1 MQNFSNN
8 GYFLLNFIKIT
19 VNSKNKNS
27 NYFFLTNNFFILNSI
42 NYLEIFYKNQIIN
55 NLFNCKV
62 NSKKNNYLIFKNNNK
77 FKNFILNFKYLF
89 KLKFKYNRLFN
100 YIYFQKKTKNTVFGN
115 YNYLNNYLKFNY
127 FKYYFKYFF
136 KNWNFLIGFT
146 LSSFYYDLSFKKIS
160 INKLKSFKLFKNRY
174 FFIKNLKTKNK
185 FYYIKRIR
193 KFNFLNNKNYTKK
206 YIINNFFYIKNFNI
220 NFKYTSNKFI
230 LKNNNPLF
238 LKKKNYNL
246 FLSKPYLFLNTYKN
260 IKLNKS
266 HSNYFLIFLYK
277 KYFKFFNVL
286 KRVNFSIKNKKTNNL
301 FFKRI
306 IFNPDYLSKSYRNK
320 SLNIYLNLKSKL
332 PLFKKD
338 KFNFQINLKKKLIF
352 FWFFKIIFC
361 GKILKKNKFLFNY
374 KFFLN
379 KKLKSIKASRR
390 SRKKLIF
397 IKSFIIFKKL
407 NNYKFS
413 LIKYKKHKNVYKY
426 KYKNLKYKNNT
437 NLFIKF
443 KIKYNKLK
451 LKLYFY
457 KKNYKNILEPFL
469 FLKKIKKFNEFKW
482 KNIIVKR
489 IISLKKNFIYFNK
502 KILFFKKNLKFSN
515 IYKKIKKP
523 FYITKTKVNFLLKNY
538 GFLFIN
544 TNLNQYLNNTS
555 FLYNTKKLMY
565 TFSYKNEIQ
574 KFILR
579 KYIKN
584 NHIKDLYFKNSLFN
598 NLTNIVYLNN
608 NNNNFNY
615 HDNLN
620 NNNSYFNFF
629 NSFLNKNNQLQ
640 TFITKNTSMFDNWT
654 YYYNQSLYF
663 KKNYNDESDFNIK
676 RVRFKPGYMTIWR
689 DVRKVLKDS
698 LSLNFKY
705 QHKLTNFLTKYNK
718 FINFKTYLFLE
729 MKLINVLMKSK
740 LINDNNISNIFLK
753 NNLIYV
759 NGMISNNP
767 NLQIFIGDF
776 IQIIIHL
783 KYYILIKW
791 FLNLNIKKKN
801 KIKNIFRKKNPSSLY
816 SDEKKKSY
824 NIPKWILFNKN
835 LFEDCPSYLESDF
848 FTLSTFIIY
857 EPFMW
862 SDINPYNILDQKF
875 SIINLY
881 NWKYIN

>member
-1 MQNFSNN
+1 MQNYNN
-8 GYFLLNFIKIT
+8 YFLLNFNKIII
-19 VNSKNKNS
+19 NLKNKNS
-27 NYFFLTNNFFILNSI
+27 NYFFLTNNFFILNNIS
-42 NYLEIFYKNQIIN
+42 YLEIFYKIKIID
-55 NLFNCKV
+55 NLFNFNI

-77 FKNFILNFKYLF
+77 FKNFILNFKYIF

-100 YIYFQKKTKNTVFGN
+100 YIYFQKKIKS
-115 YNYLNNYLKFNY
+115 YLFNKYIYFNNYKNFNY
-127 FKYYFKYFF
+127 FKYYFKNFF

-146 LSSFYYDLSFKKIS
+146 LSPFYYDLSFKKNL
-160 INKLKSFKLFKNRY
+160 INNLKSYKLFKNKY
-174 FFIKNLKTKNK
+174 FFIKNLKNKNK
-185 FYYIKRIR
+185 FFYKKRIR
-193 KFNFLNNKNYTKK
+193 KFSLLNNKNYTKK

-220 NFKYTSNKFI
+220 NFKYTSSKFI
-230 LKNNNPLF
+230 IKNDTRLI

-260 IKLNKS
+260 LKLNKFYPN
-266 HSNYFLIFLYK
+266 HYIIFLYK
-277 KYFKFFNVL
+277 KYFKFFNIL
-286 KRVNFSIKNKKTNNL
+286 KRINFSIKNKKTNII

-306 IFNPDYLSKSYRNK
+306 IFNPDFLNKSYRNK

-332 PLFKKD
+332 PLFKKN
-338 KFNFQINLKKKLIF
+338 KLNFKISLKKRLLF

-397 IKSFIIFKKL
+397 IKSFIIFNKF
-407 NNYKFS
+407 NNFKFS
-413 LIKYKKHKNVYKY
+413 SMKGKKYKNVYKY
-426 KYKNLKYKNNT
+426 KYKSLKHKNNI

-451 LKLYFY
+451 MKLYFY
-457 KKNYKNILEPFL
+457 KKNYQYNLKSFLTLKNSLI
-469 FLKKIKKFNEFKW
+469 FNNFKW
-482 KNIIVKR
+482 KNFILKKFIYFKKKF
-489 IISLKKNFIYFNK
+489 IFKKKNLLLKKNLNH
-502 KILFFKKNLKFSN
+502 SN
-515 IYKKIKKP
+515 IYKIIKKP
-523 FYITKTKVNFLLKNY
+523 YYTTKTKLNFLLKSY

-544 TNLNQYLNNTS
+544 TNLNQYLNNIN

-584 NHIKDLYFKNSLFN
+584 NNIKDLYFKNSLFN
-598 NLTNIVYLNN
+598 NLTNSTYFLNN
-608 NNNNFNY
+608 NNIFNYYDNFNSNY
-615 HDNLN
+615 
-620 NNNSYFNFF
+620 NSFNHF
-629 NSFLNKNNQLQ
+629 NTFLNKNNQLQ
-640 TFITKNTSMFDNWT
+640 TFITRNTSVFDNWT
-654 YYYNQSLYF
+654 YYSNQNTYF
-663 KKNYNDESDFNIK
+663 KNNYNDESDFNIK

-718 FINFKTYLFLE
+718 FINFKTHLFLE
-729 MKLINVLMKSK
+729 MKLINVIMKSK

-759 NGMISNNP
+759 NGIITNNP
-767 NLQIFIGDF
+767 NLQIFVGDF
-776 IQIIIHL
+776 IQLIIHL

-791 FLNLNIKKKN
+791 FLNINIKKKN
-801 KIKNIFRKKNPSSLY
+801 KIKNIFRKKTPSTLY
-816 SDEKKKSY
+816 SDDKKKSY

-835 LFEDCPSYLESDF
+835 LFEDCPNYLESDF
-848 FTLSTFIIY
+848 FTLSTFVIY
-857 EPFMW
+857 EPFLW
-862 SDINPYNILDQKF
+862 SDINPYNLLEQKF
-875 SIINLY
+875 SIVNLY